1 MEADWSGPGVG
12 RAELDALN
20 RILWSF
26 FFDNHCRMAW
36 TSRNPAGRLAG
47 NYGVGEW
54 TDGSWQELARI
65 DNLRGTDEDDPG
77 NYWWERLYNHVPA
90 FQRLSPNVGSRNT
103 KGNVVEACCGGSFVA
118 FHELRQRRFHFR
130 TEPPD
135 ALAHAAAIFE
145 AFAACGVSH
154 PPLHLRPDYAGIPA
168 LIIDRYVVPDM
179 PRVAA
184 IMPKAV
190 SASVTQAAVPMAVSA
205 TARRAASASAGTTWF
220 RGQYITVPG
229 PPPEPSAQTSV
240 PATAA
245 AAASAPQVVSASA
258 PEAAS
263 ASSTQVPASITRYLS
278 DPRGPH
284 PGPDVGCNPKPWS
297 KLVGIIQ
304 QSSRTGQFS
313 VHCSQ
318 VRAYFFED
326 PTIDD
331 LPAGLGVGDCVNFQV
346 IFPRSS
352 RGGIVAEE
360 VRRFE
365 GDAAVSAA
373 AASDYAH
380 SRQSTHATPRPRVPP
395 KAAPPALPDAAAA
408 PRQSR
413 PVTPRPR
420 PPKAAPPLLLN
431 TAAPKA
437 SAPDSPAAPSNAAA
451 SAAAASDLLQRL
463 LVDEDKQRRIYSRQD
478 PEGDAD
484 GRGRPALVVSAS
496 APEAASASAPEAVT
510 ASAPEAASAS
520 GPDSHAGP
528 SDDLLARMEEA
539 TLRME
544 AAARELEAAEQSGRG
559 GGQRGRVWQEKKRQR
574 AEMHRAGRLP
584 PRATQTPMC
593 PNCHKNQPCQYC
605 NKKVC
610 RTCCERIGGACVYHD
625 VG

>member
-20 RILWSF
+20 KILWTF

-65 DNLRGTDEDDPG
+65 DNMRGTDNDDPG
-77 NYWWERLYNHVPA
+77 NYWWERLYDHVPA
-90 FQRLSPNVGSRNT
+90 FQRLSPNVSSRNT

-118 FHELRQRRFHFR
+118 WHELREPRFHFR
-130 TEPPD
+130 TEPRH

-258 PEAAS
+258 PEVAS
-263 ASSTQVPASITRYLS
+263 ASSTQVPASITRYFS

-326 PTIDD
+326 PRIDD
-331 LPAGLGVGDCVNFQV
+331 LPAGLGV
-346 IFPRSS
+346 I
-352 RGGIVAEE
+352 A
-360 VRRFE
+360 
-365 GDAAVSAA
+365 
-373 AASDYAH
+373 
-380 SRQSTHATPRPRVPP
+380 
-395 KAAPPALPDAAAA
+395 
-408 PRQSR
+408 
-413 PVTPRPR
+413 
-420 PPKAAPPLLLN
+420 
-431 TAAPKA
+431 
-437 SAPDSPAAPSNAAA
+437 
-451 SAAAASDLLQRL
+451 
-463 LVDEDKQRRIYSRQD
+463 
-478 PEGDAD
+478 
-484 GRGRPALVVSAS
+484 
-496 APEAASASAPEAVT
+496 
-510 ASAPEAASAS
+510 
-520 GPDSHAGP
+520 
-528 SDDLLARMEEA
+528 
-539 TLRME
+539 
-544 AAARELEAAEQSGRG
+544 
-559 GGQRGRVWQEKKRQR
+559 
-574 AEMHRAGRLP
+574 
-584 PRATQTPMC
+584 
-593 PNCHKNQPCQYC
+593 
-605 NKKVC
+605 
-610 RTCCERIGGACVYHD
+610 
-625 VG
+625 